1 MREKQCFPDWANT
14 ETNAVLDFYTQ
25 IQNITV
31 NCDSLAVMAATLANG
46 GICPITGEA
55 VFSNDD
61 VKSSLSCMLAAGMN
75 DYSGQ
80 WAYRIGLPAKSG
92 ISGGVMIVVP
102 NVMGIA
108 LYSPNIDKS
117 FNSTRALEFA
127 HKLVNTFHFHEFDP
141 IRCKTVQNT
150 PTLTDEEKLVINL
163 IAAQRNDLYRISQ
176 SFLEDF
182 NLNTPGYDQR
192 TPLHVAAS

>member
-1 MREKQCFPDWANT
+1 MIIP
-14 ETNAVLDFYTQ
+14 
-25 IQNITV
+25 V
-31 NCDSLAVMAATLANG
+31 NGPIELGYQQKVAFQVQFWNCNFDSTTYL
-46 GICPITGEA
+46 
-55 VFSNDD
+55 
-61 VKSSLSCMLAAGMN
+61 
-75 DYSGQ
+75 
-80 WAYRIGLPAKSG
+80 
-92 ISGGVMIVVP
+92 GGVMIVVP

-127 HKLVNTFHFHEFDP
+127 HKLVNIFHFHEFDP
-141 IRCKTVQNT
+141 IRSKTVQNT

-182 NLNTPGYDQR
+182 DLNTAGYDNR

>member
-1 MREKQCFPDWANT
+1 
-14 ETNAVLDFYTQ
+14 
-25 IQNITV
+25 
-31 NCDSLAVMAATLANG
+31 MAATLANG

-92 ISGGVMIVVP
+92 ISGGVMIIVP

-127 HKLVNTFHFHEFDP
+127 HKLVNIFHFHEFDP
-141 IRCKTVQNT
+141 IRSKTVQVN
-150 PTLTDEEKLVINL
+150 N
-163 IAAQRNDLYRISQ
+163 
-176 SFLEDF
+176 FLF
-182 NLNTPGYDQR
+182 R
-192 TPLHVAAS
+192 TEPK